1 MKPMPGTSMPTVG
14 FVLNGAGPNW
24 VGGSNYLSNLLLA
37 LDGLQSPRISTTLIA
52 APSLTEHD
60 LKRFPASRVIR
71 SDMFMPRSPR
81 RLLGK
86 LSERVLARNLP
97 IEYFCRHHAIDILSH
112 VTPLGRR
119 SAVPTIAWIPDFQE
133 RYLPAFFSAD
143 ELARR
148 AAGYRQIADQATMV
162 ILSSED
168 ARSDLLTLY
177 PEIADR
183 TRVLHF
189 AAGFGERHEVGR
201 AADIIEKYRLPT
213 RYFHLP
219 NQLWAHKNHVVAIEA
234 VRLLQ
239 ARGVEGTIVCTGHLE
254 DYRNPDFYRTITA
267 KIADSGVGDRFRIE
281 GLVPYGD
288 VQALLAHSIAVI
300 NPSLFEGWSTTVEE
314 AKSLGKRVLL
324 SDIAVHREQAPARG
338 TFFATDDPA
347 ALASQMEAALASH
360 DPDEEDREA
369 RRSSTLLPG
378 RVQEFARHY
387 EQIVLDTLAIP

>member
-1 MKPMPGTSMPTVG
+1 MNHLPGTSMPTVG
-14 FVLNGAGPNW
+14 FVLNGTGSSW
-24 VGGSNYLSNLLLA
+24 VGGGNYLSNLLLA
-37 LDGLQSPRISTTLIA
+37 LDGLESPRVATALIA
-52 APSLTEHD
+52 APDLAEDD
-60 LKRFPASRVIR
+60 LKRFPANRVIR

-86 LSERVLARNLP
+86 LSERGLARNMAV
-97 IEYFCRHHAIDILSH
+97 EYFCRHHGIDVLSH

-119 SAVPTIAWIPDFQE
+119 SALRTIAWIPDFQE

-148 AAGYRQIADQATMV
+148 ARGYRQIAEQATMV

-168 ARSDLLTLY
+168 ARSDLLALY
-177 PEIADR
+177 PQIADR

-189 AAGFGERHEVGR
+189 AAGFGERHKVR
-201 AADIIEKYRLPT
+201 CAADVTAGYRLPA

-234 VRLLQ
+234 VRLLK
-239 ARGVEGTIVCTGHLE
+239 ARGVDGTIVCTGHVE
-254 DYRNPDFYRTITA
+254 DYRNPDFHCTITA
-267 KIADSGVGDRFRIE
+267 QIADSGVGDRFRIE
-281 GLVPYGD
+281 GLVPYSD
-288 VQALLAHSIAVI
+288 VQALLTHSVAVI

-314 AKSLGKRVLL
+314 AKSLGKRILL

-347 ALASQMEAALASH
+347 ALADQMEAALASH
-360 DPDEEDREA
+360 DPDEEVRWA
-369 RRSSTLLPG
+369 RRSSILLPG
-378 RVQEFARHY
+378 RVGEFARHY
-387 EQIVLDTLAIP
+387 TQIVLDTLAIP